1 MIRGTIFSEILQ
13 DDPHESTNLNDNDDK
28 DDASMQSINQISQDL
43 SANENGEDDDLINS
57 INDDE
62 DDVGANTPFSF
73 DDDDEDTL
81 LPESAKRDD
90 VKLKLTQKLN
100 LIHSLMIMYHS

>member
-1 MIRGTIFSEILQ
+1 MIRGTLFSEILQ
-13 DDPHESTNLNDNDDK
+13 DDPHESTNLNDNDDEE
-28 DDASMQSINQISQDL
+28 DVSMQSINKTLQDL
-43 SANENGEDDDLINS
+43 SANANGEDDDLINS

-62 DDVGANTPFSF
+62 DDAGANTPFSF
-73 DDDDEDTL
+73 DDDDEDML

-100 LIHSLMIMYHS
+100 LTHSLIIVCHS